1 MKQCYPKNEFRLSD
15 LNLIFL
21 TWIIVNVTK
30 SSLSSDTDLEDAP
43 WCLVKIWWQKKEKIQ
58 MQKLIWFWRKWN
70 VNTADNSCNHK
81 ASSKPVSYLKVNFS
95 PSMSPKLFRTYLHIV
110 ENRRITIAPS
120 FLRLISWKS
129 PPHSI

>member
-43 WCLVKIWWQKKEKIQ
+43 WCLVEIWRQKKENSNAKID
-58 MQKLIWFWRKWN
+58 LI
-70 VNTADNSCNHK
+70 
-81 ASSKPVSYLKVNFS
+81 LKKV
-95 PSMSPKLFRTYLHIV
+95 KC
-110 ENRRITIAPS
+110 E
-120 FLRLISWKS
+120 
-129 PPHSI
+129 HS